1 MSENPSD
8 EIVRLATAPNPPVAH
23 IWEQALKEE
32 GIRCKIVGDYLETGL
47 GNIPGMRAE
56 IWVHKEDAERAQAI
70 ISDLEKENAA
80 ESTDIDDE

>member
-1 MSENPSD
+1 MSENPTE
-8 EIVRLATAPNPPVAH
+8 EIVRLATAPNVPVAN

-32 GIRCKIVGDYLETGL
+32 GIRCKLVGDYLETGL

-70 ISDLEKENAA
+70 ISKLEKENAEELA
-80 ESTDIDDE
+80 DEDE

>member
-8 EIVRLATAPNPPVAH
+8 EIVRLATAPNPPVAN
-23 IWEQALKEE
+23 IWAQALKEE